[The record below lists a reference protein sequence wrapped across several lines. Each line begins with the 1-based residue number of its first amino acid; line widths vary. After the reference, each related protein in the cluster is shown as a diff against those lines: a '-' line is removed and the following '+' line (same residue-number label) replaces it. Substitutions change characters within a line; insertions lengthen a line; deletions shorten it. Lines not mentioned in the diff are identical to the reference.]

1 MLKHATRHVIV
12 ISDEVDFRLNVIKAE
27 WVLPSLHIM
36 SFLRVFCEDVTAA
49 NLVFLNYEKS
59 AMLVIPIS
67 PAGVELFLTATS
79 FFLLRRKNKIAGY
92 LSEEVLYVDF
102 TSWIKF

>member
-1 MLKHATRHVIV
+1 MLTHATRHVIV
-12 ISDEVDFRLNVIKAE
+12 ILDEIDFRLNVIKAE
-27 WVLPSLHIM
+27 WVLPCLHIM

-67 PAGVELFLTATS
+67 PAEVELFLTATS
-79 FFLLRRKNKIAGY
+79 FFCFDGKTRLLG
-92 LSEEVLYVDF
+92 S
-102 TSWIKF
+102 

>member
-1 MLKHATRHVIV
+1 MLTHATRHVIV
-12 ISDEVDFRLNVIKAE
+12 ILDEIDFRLNVIKAE
-27 WVLPSLHIM
+27 WVLPCLHIM

-67 PAGVELFLTATS
+67 PAEVLTATS
-79 FFLLRRKNKIAGY
+79 FFCFNGKTRLLC
-92 LSEEVLYVDF
+92 S
-102 TSWIKF
+102 

>member
-67 PAGVELFLTATS
+67 PTGVELFLTATS
-79 FFLLRRKNKIAGY
+79 FFCFDGKTRLLG
-92 LSEEVLYVDF
+92 S
-102 TSWIKF
+102 